1 MKQPKGLSIISV
13 LLFSIQIATAQ
24 TNLREFNLRDFDKV
38 QIDNINGQIEIELGK
53 PFGITIAGNEGS
65 EKQIELNKVEDK
77 LIIKLD
83 KKYSDDW
90 KKIRSL
96 TIKISMPEIS
106 KFLNNSNADVSIKNF
121 VGRYLGIENNGNGNT
136 MLVGTHVDYIEIE
149 NYGNGNTDT
158 KNINSKKVT
167 ISKTGNG
174 NVSVKTENDF
184 TSKMTGNGDIINYG
198 TGKAIINK
206 QSGNGKVLYN
216 K

>member
-24 TNLREFNLRDFDKV
+24 TNLREFNLKNFDKV
-38 QIDNINGQIEIELGK
+38 QTENINGQIEIELGK

-96 TIKISMPEIS
+96 TIKISIPEIS
-106 KFLNNSNADVSIKNF
+106 KFLNNSNADVSIENF
-121 VGRYLGIENNGNGNT
+121 VGRYLGIENNGNGNI

-158 KNINSKKVT
+158 KNINSKKVK

-184 TSKMTGNGDIINYG
+184 TIKMTGNGDIINYG
-198 TGKAIINK
+198 TGKSVINK